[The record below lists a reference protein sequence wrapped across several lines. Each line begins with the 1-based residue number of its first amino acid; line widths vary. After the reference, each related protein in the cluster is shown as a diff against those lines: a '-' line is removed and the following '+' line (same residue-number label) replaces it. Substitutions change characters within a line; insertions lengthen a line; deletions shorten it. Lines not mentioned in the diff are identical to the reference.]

1 MMESKVIIDTG
12 SIQNFNNKVKTK
24 GNDLFID
31 IQKDLDTIDQKF
43 NSKAGKL
50 YKEKIIE
57 YMESVKKKV
66 TDQNE
71 DLTNKIT
78 AIIDIYEETGKDIEK
93 MVS

>member
-1 MMESKVIIDTG
+1 
-12 SIQNFNNKVKTK
+12 
-24 GNDLFID
+24 LFID